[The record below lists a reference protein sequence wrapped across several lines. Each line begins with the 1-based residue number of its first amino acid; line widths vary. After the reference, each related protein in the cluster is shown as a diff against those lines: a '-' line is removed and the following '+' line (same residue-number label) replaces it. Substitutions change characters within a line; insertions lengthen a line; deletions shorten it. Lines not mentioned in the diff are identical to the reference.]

1 MPKGT
6 PKVGEKWGVEV
17 TKCDPVSGDII
28 YKADG
33 KPEKIKIRMV
43 DGCFTDGTPQPLYF
57 PEGHPRAGVFKGM
70 AKILEERGFGD
81 MSKVRAECKGF
92 KCAPPLE
99 IEAVQNCCC
108 RRILY
113 NQPDFTNVKSLLEE
127 RCKELGV
134 LVLFLPKFHCELNF
148 IEQCWG
154 YAKRLYRLCPE
165 SPREDQLEKNSLQSL
180 ETIPLNTMRKFAT
193 RSQRFMDAY
202 DQGLNGRQAAWAAR
216 KYRGHRVIPASIMD
230 ELEKAGVV

>member
-1 MPKGT
+1 MTRRKRST
-6 PKVGEKWGVEV
+6 LSQIENLK
-17 TKCDPVSGDII
+17 KC
-28 YKADG
+28 ADENSN
-33 KPEKIKIRMV
+33 KRQKHDDV
-43 DGCFTDGTPQPLYF
+43 VPQPGK
-57 PEGHPRAGVFKGM
+57 ENQTV
-70 AKILEERGFGD
+70 
-81 MSKVRAECKGF
+81 VRDSMF
-92 KCAPPLE
+92 
-99 IEAVQNCCC
+99 
-108 RRILY
+108 
-113 NQPDFTNVKSLLEE
+113 LL

-134 LVLFLPKFHCELNF
+134 LVIFLPKFHCELNF

-165 SPREDQLEKNSLQSL
+165 SSREDQLEKNSLQSL
-180 ETIPLNTMRKFAT
+180 EAIPLNTMRKFAT